1 MKRVAL
7 VVAWLVVAAQIAWG
21 AFNTPPY
28 EPAAV
33 QAKLPAYQ
41 VKADLSNVVNRAQF
55 GAFTAEQRA
64 LLAKQGFFVAPAQH
78 VQLYHVYEN
87 NDYLVIPNFISS
99 DAVLQLYHIFYD
111 YSLREMEGERL
122 IALTGKLTRHLLA
135 ESLSTYR
142 HLPDGPVREA
152 ALLNVASFGVAA
164 KALDL
169 KVELPA
175 EAAKPVG
182 AEWKM
187 IEAHRKREQ
196 SAIFPYEIDFSQFV
210 PRGHYTRGERLKR
223 YFKAMMWYGLVP
235 YALEWPEGDRPPT
248 IDYPQIRQ
256 SLLITRLLYE
266 TALDGKPA
274 IATWDRIY
282 EPTAF
287 YVELSD
293 DLTPMEWREAALKV
307 WGHLPNPAELADEG
321 KLTAFHDLAMQMRQ
335 PKIATFPDHPGG
347 IDGMATGPQ
356 FRVMGQRVI
365 PDSYMLQQLVSPN
378 VGGEERQRVM
388 PMGLDVFSAL
398 GSARAAGHLQAMGE
412 TEYAHYEERMANLRS
427 EFAAKTEA
435 DWRGNLYWGW
445 LWTLKALAERAGAGY
460 PSFMQTEAWQD
471 KQLTTVLASWAELR
485 HDTIL
490 YAKQSASSECGGEEP
505 GEQPPVPKGY
515 VEPAAEAYHRLLWL
529 TRATRQGLRERDL
542 LSPALDESFGRMED
556 LLVFLERVSLKE
568 LAGEPLKAAEY
579 DQIRLLGAEL
589 ESLTNAV
596 SVAIGGAAG
605 GLVSETDEDMA
616 VIADVHSAT
625 FECLEEGVGHGN
637 EIYVVVPIEGKLCLT
652 RGAVFS
658 YYEFGH
664 PVSDRLTDEAWQAM
678 LTKGTG
684 PAPPA
689 WTASFLTK
697 PKSEI
702 PAPKL
707 PRTAGHGGC

>member
-7 VVAWLVVAAQIAWG
+7 VVAWLAVAAPVAWG

-33 QAKLPAYQ
+33 QAKLPDYQ
-41 VKADLSNVVNRAQF
+41 VKADLSNVANRAQF
-55 GAFTAEQRA
+55 GAFTPEQRA
-64 LLAKQGFFVAPAQH
+64 LLAKQGFFVAPAQN

-87 NDYLVIPNFISS
+87 NDYLVVPNFISS

-122 IALTGKLTRHLLA
+122 IALTEKLTRHLLA
-135 ESLSTYR
+135 QSLSTYR
-142 HLPDGPVREA
+142 HLPDGPVRQA

-175 EAAKPVG
+175 EAAALVD
-182 AEWKM
+182 AEWQTM
-187 IEAHRKREQ
+187 EAHRGRGD
-196 SAIFPYEIDFSQFV
+196 SAIFPYEVDFSQFV
-210 PRGHYTRGERLKR
+210 PRGHYTRGEKLKR

-235 YALEWPEGDRPPT
+235 YALEWPEESKVDF
-248 IDYPQIRQ
+248 PQIRQ
-256 SLLITRLLYE
+256 SLLITRMLYE

-274 IATWDRIY
+274 MATWDRIY

-287 YVELSD
+287 YVETSD

-321 KLTAFHDLAMQMRQ
+321 DLTAFHDIAMQMRQ
-335 PKIATFPDHPGG
+335 PKIATFPGQPGV
-347 IDGMATGPQ
+347 ILGMATGPQ

-365 PDSYMLQQLVSPN
+365 PDSCMFQQLVWSH
-378 VGGEERQRVM
+378 VGTDMNKRLM
-388 PMGLDVFSAL
+388 PKGLDVFSAL
-398 GSARAAGHLQAMGE
+398 GSARAAAHLQQMGE
-412 TEYAHYEERMANLRS
+412 TKYAHYEERMANLRS

-445 LWTLKALAERAGAGY
+445 LWTLKALAEPAGAGH

-471 KQLTTVLASWAELR
+471 KQLTAVLASWAELR

-490 YAKQSASSECGGEEP
+490 YAKQSVTAECGDGGPGEE
-505 GEQPPVPKGY
+505 PPVPKGY
-515 VEPAAEAYHRLLWL
+515 VEPAVEAYHRMLWL
-529 TRATRQGLRERDL
+529 TQATRQGLRERDL
-542 LSPALDESFGRMED
+542 LTPALDDSFGRMED
-556 LLVFLERVSLKE
+556 LLVFLERVSRKE

-596 SVAIGGAAG
+596 STAIGGTAG
-605 GLVSETDEDMA
+605 ELVSETDEDMA
-616 VIADVHSAT
+616 VVADVHTDLASGS
-625 FECLEEGVGHGN
+625 CLEEGVGHGN
-637 EIYVVVPIEGKLCLT
+637 EIYVVVPIEGKLYLT

-658 YYEFGH
+658 YYEFAH
-664 PVSDRLTDEAWQAM
+664 PMADRLTDEAWQVM
-678 LTKGTG
+678 LTKGTA

-689 WTASFLTK
+689 WMASFLTR
-697 PKSEI
+697 PKSKI
-702 PAPKL
+702 PTPKL
-707 PRTAGHGGC
+707 PRTAGHGC